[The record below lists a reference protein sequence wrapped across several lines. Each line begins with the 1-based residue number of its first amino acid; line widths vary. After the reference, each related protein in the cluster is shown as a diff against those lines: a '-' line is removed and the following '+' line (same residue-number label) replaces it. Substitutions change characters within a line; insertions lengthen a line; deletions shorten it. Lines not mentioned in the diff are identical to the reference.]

1 MSWPPCANFTLRGPD
16 PAVGAFSFPTR
27 QAKRSRSAARPQ
39 KQKRPTRL
47 PVAPHGAGE
56 RGMIMP
62 IAATAYQRQIPHA
75 RQAARQELVRSVQEG
90 MTAREARRCCPVQ
103 IHRTT
108 VYRLLKRVE
117 REGEQALAER
127 RHGHRIKLR
136 GEVLTFL
143 LDYCQSHP
151 AISSAEVQHLLA
163 ERFALSV
170 SVSQL
175 NRVRAAHGLSRQPVP
190 SIRREK
196 KAANWR
202 HYCPRIS

>member
-1 MSWPPCANFTLRGPD
+1 MSIMAR
-16 PAVGAFSFPTR
+16 
-27 QAKRSRSAARPQ
+27 AA
-39 KQKRPTRL
+39 
-47 PVAPHGAGE
+47 
-56 RGMIMP
+56 
-62 IAATAYQRQIPHA
+62 QRQIPHA
-75 RQAARQELVRSVQEG
+75 RQAARRELVRSVQEG
-90 MTAREARRCCPVQ
+90 MTAREACGRCPVQ

-108 VYRLLKRVE
+108 VYRLLSRVK

-127 RHGHRIKLR
+127 RHGHPVKLR

-151 AISSAEVQHLLA
+151 AISSAEVQHLLT
-163 ERFALSV
+163 ERFARSV

-190 SIRREK
+190 PIPREK

-202 HYCPRIS
+202 HHCPRIS